1 MIYKMKRNWFCKAH
15 LLGNLNYSRANM
27 YTMKQ
32 REEGRRAQNAV
43 LHTLV
48 GRIALMLCST

>member
-1 MIYKMKRNWFCKAH
+1 
-15 LLGNLNYSRANM
+15 M